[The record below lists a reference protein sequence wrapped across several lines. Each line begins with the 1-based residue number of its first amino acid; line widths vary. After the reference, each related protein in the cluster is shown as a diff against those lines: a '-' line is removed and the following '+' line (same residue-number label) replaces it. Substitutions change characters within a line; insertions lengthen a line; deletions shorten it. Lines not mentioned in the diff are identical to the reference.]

1 MSTPLL
7 SVRDLHV
14 SYGPIRALRGL
25 DLTVHAGETVAI
37 VGANGAGKTTLM
49 RAISGLLPLARGT
62 VHFLNHSVADTPT
75 HALAHAGMLLAAHDG
90 RRKPALGLGNP
101 PQRNPV

>member
-14 SYGPIRALRGL
+14 SYGPIRAVRGL

-49 RAISGLLPLARGT
+49 RAISGLLPMAQGT
-62 VHFLNHSVADTPT
+62 IHFLDHAVANTPT
-75 HALAHAGMLLAAHDG
+75 MHWPKLACCTCPRGAA
-90 RRKPALGLGNP
+90 PCNA
-101 PQRNPV
+101 

>member
-1 MSTPLL
+1 MSAPIL

-49 RAISGLLPLARGT
+49 RAISGLLPMAQITRQ
-62 VHFLNHSVADTPT
+62 HSGIVGHLT
-75 HALAHAGMLLAAHDG
+75 
-90 RRKPALGLGNP
+90 GLT
-101 PQRNPV
+101 